1 MDFITVLIFFGIL
14 ALNAFFCAAETA
26 LTAVSESKLQTLA
39 TRGSRRANLLIK
51 LLRKRS
57 RVVAGL
63 LVGQNIVGAVL
74 TAYSTIVING
84 LVPGHWPAW
93 QAAVIAVLIS
103 IVLLLVFGEVIPKS
117 LAVHAPTSWAM
128 AVAWPVFIVS
138 LLFRPVTAVLAA
150 ISGTMLKIVGGA
162 RAEATLTVEEIQ
174 AIARMGHAAG
184 AIDEFEGKVIAKAA
198 MLNDIRVREIMIP
211 RTDIQGIEVASPLPE
226 VREFF
231 QKSGY
236 SRIPVYKGDMDDI
249 VGVLNFKEFL
259 RLDPARERGF
269 DVLNFL
275 HKPLFVSQAMF
286 IGDLLNEMRK
296 KHSHMAVAL
305 DEYGGT
311 AGLITLEDVIEMLVG
326 RIEDEYDVIAA
337 PVNRI
342 DERTFEFDGRVTD
355 ERLMGSLGVELPPE
369 VLEGF
374 DTVAGLALK
383 AFGNIPSEGDTTTY
397 HGLEITAT
405 EVKGHRVRRV
415 KVRILTPEEVVASRA
430 AASTRRRTARVFAAD
445 AERTQ
450 EASKERKQE

>member
-1 MDFITVLIFFGIL
+1 MDFVTVLIFLGIL

-39 TRGSRRANLLIK
+39 GRGSRRAKMLLK
-51 LLRKRS
+51 LLHKRS
-57 RVVAGL
+57 SVVAGL
-63 LVGQNIVGAVL
+63 LVGQNVVGAALAV
-74 TAYSTIVING
+74 YSTLVINATINIPYPWLKALIAA
-84 LVPGHWPAW
+84 LV
-93 QAAVIAVLIS
+93 S
-103 IVLLLVFGEVIPKS
+103 IGLLLVFGEVIPKS
-117 LAVHAPTSWAM
+117 LAVHAPTRLAM
-128 AVAWPVFIVS
+128 AFAWPVYVVS
-138 LLFRPVTAVLAA
+138 LLFRPVTAVLSA
-150 ISGTMLKIVGGA
+150 ISGAMLKMVGGS

-211 RTDIQGIEVASPLPE
+211 RTDIQGIEVSSTLPE
-226 VREFF
+226 VRAFF

-236 SRIPVYKGDMDDI
+236 SRIPVYKGDLDDI
-249 VGVLNFKEFL
+249 VGILNFKEFL
-259 RLDPARERGF
+259 RFDPARERGF

-275 HKPLFVSQAMF
+275 HKPLFVSHAMF

-296 KHSHMAVAL
+296 KRSHMAVVL

-326 RIEDEYDVIAA
+326 RIEDEYDVIVA

-355 ERLMGSLGVELPPE
+355 ERLVAALGIELPPE
-369 VLEGF
+369 ALEGF

-383 AFGNIPSEGDTTTY
+383 AFGNIPSEGDTTAY
-397 HGLEITAT
+397 YGLEITAT

-415 KVRILTPEEVVASRA
+415 KIRIMGPEELA
-430 AASTRRRTARVFAAD
+430 APQAAGSTRRRTARINTVEAGKP
-445 AERTQ
+445 AEP
-450 EASKERKQE
+450 EKQE

>member
-1 MDFITVLIFFGIL
+1 MDFVTVLIFFGIL

-39 TRGSRRANLLIK
+39 SRGSRRANLLIK
-51 LLRKRS
+51 LLRRRS

-63 LVGQNIVGAVL
+63 LVGQNIVGAALAV
-74 TAYSTIVING
+74 YSTLVIN
-84 LVPGHWPAW
+84 
-93 QAAVIAVLIS
+93 AAMDIPYPWLKALIAALIS
-103 IVLLLVFGEVIPKS
+103 IGLLLVFGEVIPKS
-117 LAVHAPTSWAM
+117 LAVHAPTTWAM
-128 AVAWPVFIVS
+128 AVAWPVFFVS

-150 ISGTMLKIVGGA
+150 ISGAMLKIVGGS

-211 RTDIQGIEVASPLPE
+211 RTDIQGIEVSSPLPE
-226 VREFF
+226 IRKFF
-231 QKSGY
+231 QTSGY
-236 SRIPVYKGDMDDI
+236 SRIPVYKGDLDDI
-249 VGVLNFKEFL
+249 VGILNFKEFL

-269 DVLNFL
+269 DVLTFL
-275 HKPLFVSQAMF
+275 HKPLFVSHAMF

-296 KHSHMAVAL
+296 KRSHMAIAL

-342 DERTFEFDGRVTD
+342 DERTFELDGRVTD
-355 ERLMGSLGVELPPE
+355 ERLMVSLGIELPPE
-369 VLEGF
+369 ALEGF

-397 HGLEITAT
+397 YGLEITAT

-415 KVRILTPEEVVASRA
+415 KIRILTPEELAVTRTAG
-430 AASTRRRTARVFAAD
+430 STRRRTTRIIAAEAVNTAP
-445 AERTQ
+445 AE
-450 EASKERKQE
+450 KEKQE